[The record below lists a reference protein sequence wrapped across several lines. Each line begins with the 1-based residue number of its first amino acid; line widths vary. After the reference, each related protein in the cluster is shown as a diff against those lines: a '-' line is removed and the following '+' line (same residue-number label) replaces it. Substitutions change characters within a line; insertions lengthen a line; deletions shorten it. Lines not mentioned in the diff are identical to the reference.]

1 MFINF
6 EGNMM
11 FNRFNGTLCKL
22 FSVVAVGMALSQPS
36 FAEKPAMD
44 VSRVYVAGSNAK
56 VSMAHSVLLRTDKRL
71 AFRVQTR
78 DLEPGAYTLW
88 LVYFNDP
95 EKCIGGD
102 GVGAGKCGNKDLNP
116 ALSEARGDFVIVD
129 GRVVGKKG
137 HGVFTGHYK
146 LGSGV
151 GMFNG
156 FALDNTRKAE
166 YQLVVRSHGPVI
178 DELLHEQ
185 LTSMNG
191 GCPPNTCANVQYA
204 VHP

>member
-1 MFINF
+1 MRNRWSLRLILVEMGIFWIFIYTGRISMFINF

-95 EKCIGGD
+95 EKCI
-102 GVGAGKCGNKDLNP
+102 
-116 ALSEARGDFVIVD
+116 
-129 GRVVGKKG
+129 
-137 HGVFTGHYK
+137 
-146 LGSGV
+146 
-151 GMFNG
+151 
-156 FALDNTRKAE
+156 
-166 YQLVVRSHGPVI
+166 
-178 DELLHEQ
+178 
-185 LTSMNG
+185 
-191 GCPPNTCANVQYA
+191 
-204 VHP
+204 